1 MPLVQSFQEQFFSC
15 DGALHTQNAMQRGG
29 DRGDHGDS
37 GACAGVRSRC
47 LTDAVVAHCGGV
59 RN

>member
-1 MPLVQSFQEQFFSC
+1 MSFRLELPGC

-37 GACAGVRSRC
+37 GACAGVRSRR